1 MSGLAGLRE
10 RSFGAAWS
18 RSRVFL
24 QSVRPCG
31 CTDVFLGDRWG
42 RADAAGDA
50 LVQVA
55 QREFNRV
62 ELLPRIQHIVDNR
75 FMDTKPPR
83 RYPITCEFDRETHK
97 ATYWVA
103 GKILTVATRRGGN
116 SKKVGTMEPE
126 VLARQL
132 LLELVKAGKA

>member
-1 MSGLAGLRE
+1 MVWQGCVSGASAPLGRAAGCFFNRCGLAVAPMFFWG
-10 RSFGAAWS
+10 F
-18 RSRVFL
+18 
-24 QSVRPCG
+24 
-31 CTDVFLGDRWG
+31 G
-42 RADAAGDA
+42 RAGLMPPQTR
-50 LVQVA
+50 LVWVVG
-55 QREFNRV
+55 READIV
-62 ELLPRIQHIVDNR
+62 ELMPRIQHIVHNR
-75 FMDTKPPR
+75 CMDTKPPTR
-83 RYPITCEFDRETHK
+83 HPITCEFDGETHK